1 MEFEFSVDE
10 IRKVEEQ
17 LDKLGVPKDLSGY
30 KYIRTAVLMILQDFS
45 LIGCMTKVV
54 YSEVGRNYSRSR
66 SRVEIGIRTA
76 LRSTWDK
83 DPERFKEFFNTP
95 QWKRPPVCAEF
106 ISELAEKIRL
116 NN

>member
-66 SRVEIGIRTA
+66 SRVEIGIGQRYVQHGIKTPNA
-76 LRSTWDK
+76 LKSSLILHNGNDLLYVQNLYR
-83 DPERFKEFFNTP
+83 N
-95 QWKRPPVCAEF
+95 
-106 ISELAEKIRL
+106 
-116 NN
+116 